1 MSTGG
6 YPELHTWDA
15 KGVCKNCG
23 VNFKQVIHEQVMAV
37 EAIRRELEAERRA
50 SAWLACD
57 LTCSTGCPI
66 AEPYDYDVE
75 PWLGE
80 KRSER

>member
-37 EAIRRELEAERRA
+37 EAIRRELEAERRRFRRKGFMQPRPDGKA
-50 SAWLACD
+50 SQKWH
-57 LTCSTGCPI
+57 GH
-66 AEPYDYDVE
+66 AENGNRRD
-75 PWLGE
+75 GF
-80 KRSER
+80 

>member
-23 VNFKQVIHEQVMAV
+23 
-37 EAIRRELEAERRA
+37 
-50 SAWLACD
+50 
-57 LTCSTGCPI
+57 
-66 AEPYDYDVE
+66 DYDVE

-80 KRSER
+80 KRSRLACRKQLAPLAGPNPGCAMLVLEAARDATKEAE